1 MARKR
6 KSRREYGTGSILRNT
21 KLNRY
26 TVRWY
31 DAEGKHRSCSTFP
44 LTTEGKRSAE
54 KFLATMNT
62 TEQRPMST
70 LGDWILEAIKVKKNK
85 GRQSSHTQRKYA
97 ASQIHE
103 DLLSMQITEVKPYQI
118 TDMYQTLYAHKHAIS
133 TIKKIHVLFN
143 AAFKLAK
150 ANGAVTTNIMPDV
163 TTPENA
169 TRTPVIVMSWREL
182 GKIFLHLQRRTH
194 QHKLRNYVLLFRLL
208 YGLGCRIGELQSL
221 RWTDVHWKTQEIH
234 IQRTVSGE
242 NGRAVEPPKTAAGDR
257 FVPVLSN
264 HTWQM
269 LIDAYEAANDKSGY
283 IFSARRS
290 SNPILYGTIH
300 RIWRTCGIHKKI
312 HCFRHTRA
320 SHLIAAGFPI
330 AEVSRI
336 LGHSSTAITMSVYT
350 HSLPNGNELIR
361 KLYQQSI
368 STK

>member
-1 MARKR
+1 MVRKR
-6 KSRREYGTGSILRNT
+6 KSRREYGSGSILRNT

-31 DAEGKHRSCSTFP
+31 DADGKHRSCSTFP
-44 LTTEGKRSAE
+44 LTPDGKRSAE
-54 KFLATMNT
+54 RFLATMNAV
-62 TEQRPMST
+62 EQHPMST
-70 LGDWILEAIKVKKNK
+70 LGDWVLEVIKIKKSK
-85 GRQSSHTQRKYA
+85 GRASSHNQRKYA
-97 ASQIHE
+97 ASQIPE
-103 DLLSMQITEVKPYQI
+103 NLLNMQITEIKPYQV
-118 TDMYQTLYAHKHAIS
+118 MNAYQMLYEHKHAVS

-143 AAFKLAK
+143 AAFRLAK
-150 ANGAVTTNIMPDV
+150 TNGAISVNIMPDV

-169 TRTPVIVMSWREL
+169 TKTPVTVMSWREL
-182 GKIFLHLQRRTH
+182 GKVFLHLQHRTH
-194 QHKLRNYVLLFRLL
+194 QHRNYVLLFRLL
-208 YGLGCRIGELQSL
+208 YGLGCRIGELQAL
-221 RWTDVHWKTQEIH
+221 RWSDINWQTREIH

-257 FVPVLSN
+257 LVPILSN
-264 HTWQM
+264 HTWKM
-269 LIDAYEAANDKSGY
+269 LVDAYEAAGDHNGY
-283 IFSARRS
+283 VFAARRTN
-290 SNPILYGTIH
+290 NPILYGTIH
-300 RIWRTCGIHKKI
+300 RIWRNCGIHKKI

-368 STK
+368 STR